1 MTCSTSAQDTLKI
14 TIVLLILSTYDIV
27 LLVDVIFSVNRGP
40 IDTKKLLNLLAMS
53 VLLVIVLL
61 LTYNDNLCADLLLFL
76 PIMFFSTLH
85 TFGKLYLWRSSWSL
99 KYFISSFL
107 SADLSRF
114 VLYCNKEKF
123 VCCL

>member
-1 MTCSTSAQDTLKI
+1 M
-14 TIVLLILSTYDIV
+14 
-27 LLVDVIFSVNRGP
+27 IFSVNRGP